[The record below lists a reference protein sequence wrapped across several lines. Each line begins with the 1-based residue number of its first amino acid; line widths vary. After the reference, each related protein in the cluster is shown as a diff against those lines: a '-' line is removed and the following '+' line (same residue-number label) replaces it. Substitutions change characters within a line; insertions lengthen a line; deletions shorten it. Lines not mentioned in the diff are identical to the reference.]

1 MWDNLKSLLF
11 NYDAEKIHNLTVKSL
26 QSLGNLS
33 PALVECLCSQNS
45 TGARSANIAFLGKS
59 LKGPVGLAAGFDKN
73 AELVPYLP
81 LLGFSYAEIGSVT
94 LRAQMGNPKP
104 RLFRGP
110 ETLFNRMG
118 FNNDGAEIIAKR
130 LENYTIPSDFVLG
143 INLGLNKDAPHAQ
156 AAEDYCESFKLLH
169 AKGDYFVINVSSP
182 NTPGLRD
189 LQQLSEIEKIFSKLK
204 AYRSDKSIYLK
215 LASEVDLETREAF
228 YKAASQIGIDGF
240 VLTNTLKGE
249 RESLVGG
256 WSGACLKEIS
266 RDALKHAKLHT
277 ALPIL
282 SVGGIMDVEEAM
294 LRMKLGAQLIQIYTG
309 WIFRGPRFPSQIN
322 ERYLQEFRA

>member
-11 NYDAEKIHNLTVKSL
+11 NFDAEKIHNLTVKSL
-26 QSLGNLS
+26 QCLGVLS
-33 PALVECLCSQNS
+33 PALIEGLTQNS
-45 TGARSANIAFLGKS
+45 SNSKSANIAFLGKF

-81 LLGFSYAEIGSVT
+81 MLGFSYAEIGSIT
-94 LRAQMGNPKP
+94 LRAQSGNPKP
-104 RLFRGP
+104 RLFRGS

-118 FNNDGAEIIAKR
+118 FNNDGAEAISKR
-130 LENYTIPSDFVLG
+130 LETYTVPSDFVLG
-143 INLGLNKDAPHAQ
+143 INLGLNKDTPHAQ
-156 AAEDYCESFKLLH
+156 AAEDYCESYKLLH
-169 AKGDYFVINVSSP
+169 SKGDYFVINVSSP

-204 AYRSDKSIYLK
+204 AHRSDKAIYLK

-228 YKAASQIGIDGF
+228 YKAAPQMGVDGF

-266 RDALKHAKLHT
+266 REALRHAKLHSS
-277 ALPIL
+277 LPIL

-294 LRMKLGAQLIQIYTG
+294 LRMKLGAHLIQIYTG
-309 WIFRGPRFPSQIN
+309 WVFRGPRFPSQIN
-322 ERYLQEFRA
+322 KRYLQEFGA

>member
-11 NYDAEKIHNLTVKSL
+11 NFDAEKIHNLTVKSL
-26 QSLGNLS
+26 KSFAALS
-33 PALVECLCSQNS
+33 PSLVEGLVSQRC
-45 TGARSANIAFLGKS
+45 TPLKSAEIPFLGK
-59 LKGPVGLAAGFDKN
+59 LLRGPVGLAAGFDKN
-73 AELVPYLP
+73 AELVPFLP

-94 LRAQMGNPKP
+94 LRAQEGNPKP

-118 FNNDGAEIIAKR
+118 FNNDGAEVIAKR
-130 LENYTIPSDFVLG
+130 LDHYKVPSDFVLG
-143 INLGLNKDAPHAQ
+143 INLGLNKETPHNE
-156 AAEDYCESFKLLH
+156 AAENYCESYKLLH

-189 LQQLSEIEKIFSKLK
+189 LQQMSEIEKIFTKLK
-204 AYRSDKSIYLK
+204 AYRSDKAIYLK

-228 YKAASQIGIDGF
+228 YKAAPQMGIDGF

-277 ALPIL
+277 SLPVL

-294 LRMKLGAQLIQIYTG
+294 LRMKLGAKLIQIYTG
-309 WIFRGPRFPSQIN
+309 WIFRGPQFPTQIN
-322 ERYLQEFRA
+322 ERYMQEFRA